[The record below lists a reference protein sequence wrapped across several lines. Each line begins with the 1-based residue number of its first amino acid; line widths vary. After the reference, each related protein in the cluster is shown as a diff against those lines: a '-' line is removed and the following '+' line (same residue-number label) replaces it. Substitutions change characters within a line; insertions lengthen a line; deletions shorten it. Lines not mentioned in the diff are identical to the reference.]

1 MKKYISRMRKQL
13 QEGGGPNGGLF
24 YKWAG
29 ELKDEDIKIITGEEG
44 DMMEKG
50 QNKMITY
57 YEKNLIK

>member
-1 MKKYISRMRKQL
+1 MRKQL